1 MSGKKTWMS
10 ALAAVAGGAVL
21 VGGLAFTGTPL
32 AQAADP
38 QPVAIATL
46 FTRGVLGH
54 ERTVKGYVTA
64 EYSEGGIGGF
74 MVQKANSGGSPDAR
88 VQAPQ
93 AIRVRGAGANVG
105 DYVMVTGTVSDRG
118 GLRGLDSSQDR
129 VQGRRPKETARRPVP
144 ITDLSNIKGSWTD
157 EASLARISGML
168 VQPKGDFTVT
178 GLGQAASRGEVS
190 VLPGGTARKLGDAA
204 ASRDSSSGGKSSGGK
219 SGQKTSDQPSP
230 GQADVPL
237 LILDDGASQDAA
249 ERAPQRSWSGQQ
261 TPVVGDTVNFVAHS
275 ILMPAVN
282 APGRTDGWHFQPT
295 TAIASDTKVLPTKI
309 TPAPS
314 TRHSEPST
322 RQSEPSPRASGS
334 AASTTASGEPGA
346 PATPAANPLQK
357 TREEIA
363 ARART
368 AKEAAEKAG
377 ADAEAK
383 REAAKQQAERAA
395 AAAAPTAAPS
405 SARRL
410 LAAGAAAKPTPTP
423 SSSSTHADDE
433 ESDAG
438 PLSLPAIP
446 KAARGNLSRP
456 ITGSSGSSE
465 NPAPQQHASGTA
477 AGAGNGSGGSAATGT
492 PGATS
497 SASRSGGAV
506 TSPDSTG
513 STPAKGS
520 LQGGSTGAK
529 NSHDV
534 ADPQRSTAQVI
545 RLGAQADPPLAG
557 SIDQGRTATT
567 VLVVVA
573 ACLAIATAGA
583 GFVQRRRSQ

>member
-1 MSGKKTWMS
+1 MSGKKRWMPG
-10 ALAAVAGGAVL
+10 LAAITGAAVL
-21 VGGLAFTGTPL
+21 AGGLAFTGTPP

-38 QPVAIATL
+38 HPVAIATL
-46 FTRGVLGH
+46 FTRGALGQ

-74 MVQKANSGGSPDAR
+74 MVQKANSGGSPDPR

-178 GLGQAASRGEVS
+178 GLDQTGSRGEVG
-190 VLPGGTARKLGDAA
+190 VLPEGAARRLGGAA
-204 ASRDSSSGGKSSGGK
+204 ASQGGSTGEKVPEGK
-219 SGQKTSDQPSP
+219 ASDGKADQKTSDQSSSD
-230 GQADVPL
+230 QTDVPL
-237 LILDDGASQDAA
+237 LMLDDGASQAAA

-261 TPVVGDTVNFVAHS
+261 APVVGDTVNFVAHS

-295 TAIASDTKVLPTKI
+295 TAITSDTKVLPTKI
-309 TPAPS
+309 TAA
-314 TRHSEPST
+314 PST
-322 RQSEPSPRASGS
+322 RQSEPGPQAGGS
-334 AASTTASGEPGA
+334 AASTPAGAEPSA
-346 PATPAANPLQK
+346 PATPAATTPLQK
-357 TREEIA
+357 TREELA

-377 ADAEAK
+377 AEAEAK
-383 REAAKQQAERAA
+383 KEAAKRQAERTAA
-395 AAAAPTAAPS
+395 AATPTPAPS

-410 LAAGAAAKPTPTP
+410 LAPGTASKPVPTP
-423 SSSSTHADDE
+423 SSASTDADDE

-456 ITGSSGSSE
+456 ITGTSGSSAGS
-465 NPAPQQHASGTA
+465 APQQPASSS
-477 AGAGNGSGGSAATGT
+477 AGNASGGSAAS
-492 PGATS
+492 GASS

-506 TSPDSTG
+506 TRPGSTG
-513 STPAKGS
+513 STPAKGA
-520 LQGGSTGAK
+520 LQGGSTAAK

-534 ADPQRSTAQVI
+534 ADPQGSTAQVI
-545 RLGAQADPPLAG
+545 RLGSAQADPPLAG
-557 SIDQGRTATT
+557 STDQGRTATT

-573 ACLAIATAGA
+573 ACLAIAAAGA
-583 GFVQRRRSQ
+583 GFVQRRRSH